1 MTTSILFALFS
12 GFLIEWFGLRVVYAV
27 VAGIAALATAAA
39 TMIQEERSRDRFSVG
54 VFWTHVCTIASVFR
68 IRPYLKI
75 LAFVALSSFS
85 FDLTGAMTY
94 WYNGASFGAR
104 ASASVRGGRRRNQP
118 GAVGLLGLSAP
129 RGSAVLTA
137 PPARQTSR
145 TSPRASRARL

>member
-94 WYNGASFGAR
+94 WYNGASSAHERAR
-104 ASASVRGGRRRNQP
+104 AREEGGDEI
-118 GAVGLLGLSAP
+118 
-129 RGSAVLTA
+129 
-137 PPARQTSR
+137 
-145 TSPRASRARL
+145 SRAQSGCSDCPRPAARRY